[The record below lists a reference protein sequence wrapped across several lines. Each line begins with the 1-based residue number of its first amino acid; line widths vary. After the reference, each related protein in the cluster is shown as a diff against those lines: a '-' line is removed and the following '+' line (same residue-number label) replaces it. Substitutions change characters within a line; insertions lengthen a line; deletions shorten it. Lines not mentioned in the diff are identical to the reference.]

1 MITEEC
7 LSRNLELP
15 PTPGAV
21 GAPGTAAWESRGEGR
36 EGRGSTM
43 WGEREGGWEGGA
55 TSSAWG
61 RDAQLH
67 KQHSVK

>member
-7 LSRNLELP
+7 LSRNLP

-43 WGEREGGWEGGA
+43 WGEREGWWEGGHLLVL
-55 TSSAWG
+55 G
-61 RDAQLH
+61 GGMH

>member
-7 LSRNLELP
+7 LSRNLP

-43 WGEREGGWEGGA
+43 WGERVGGMVGGGD
-55 TSSAWG
+55 TF
-61 RDAQLH
+61 
-67 KQHSVK
+67 